1 MKIKILMLAVLC
13 FAIGC
18 ASATVDGEP
27 APKKKKLVD
36 FEDFRDEEAVKDPY
50 ILRFEVNEEKLLYTP
65 SDSGAQ
71 KNPGIV
77 ITPNSGDKPVFTM
90 NEEFGA
96 LFAFDR
102 AELSRHF
109 EEQLIDV
116 AAQIRAFRDIR
127 VRIEGYTDAIG
138 TAEYNQGLSERRA
151 KTVADLF
158 LREGVNPAIMSYI
171 GHGKNMPVATNAT
184 KEGRAKNRRVEI
196 YVFTYKAP

>member
-27 APKKKKLVD
+27 APKKKKIVD

-50 ILRFEVNEEKLLYTP
+50 ILRFEVNEEKVLYTP
-65 SDSGAQ
+65 SDAGAQ

-77 ITPNSGDKPVFTM
+77 ITPNSGDRPVFTM
-90 NEEFGA
+90 SDEYGA

-102 AELSRHF
+102 AELSEYFREH
-109 EEQLIDV
+109 LIEA
-116 AAQIRAFRDIR
+116 AAQIKAFRDIR

-151 KTVADLF
+151 KSVVDLF
-158 LREGVNPAIMSYI
+158 LQEGVNPDIMSYI
-171 GHGKNMPVATNAT
+171 GHGKNMPVADNKT

-196 YVFTYKAP
+196 YVFTYKEP